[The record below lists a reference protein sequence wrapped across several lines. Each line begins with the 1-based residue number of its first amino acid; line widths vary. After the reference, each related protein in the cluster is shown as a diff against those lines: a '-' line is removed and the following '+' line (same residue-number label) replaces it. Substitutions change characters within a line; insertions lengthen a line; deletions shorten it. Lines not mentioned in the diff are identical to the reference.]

1 MLAFEEKKVVRLH
14 QLVQMVGLARS
25 TLYDIQNP
33 KSSRYDPTF
42 PKKVRLSSRA
52 IGWFWPEVEA
62 WLHAKRQANQTS
74 KGGLQ

>member
-1 MLAFEEKKVVRLH
+1 MLAFEDQKVVRLR
-14 QLVQMVGLARS
+14 QLVQLVGLARS

-52 IGWFWPEVEA
+52 VGWLWPEVEA
-62 WLHAKRQANQTS
+62 WLQAKQLTT
-74 KGGLQ
+74 GGAQ

>member
-1 MLAFEEKKVVRLH
+1 MLAFEDKKVVRLR
-14 QLVQMVGLARS
+14 QLVQLVGLARS

-52 IGWFWPEVEA
+52 VGWLWPEVEA
-62 WLHAKRQANQTS
+62 WLQAKQLTT
-74 KGGLQ
+74 GGSQ